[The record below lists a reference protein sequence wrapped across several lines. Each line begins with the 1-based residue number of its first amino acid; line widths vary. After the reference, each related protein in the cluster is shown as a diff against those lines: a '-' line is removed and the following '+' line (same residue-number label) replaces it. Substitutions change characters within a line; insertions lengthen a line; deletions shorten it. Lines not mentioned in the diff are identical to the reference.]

1 MIARM
6 TRADPNQLSPA
17 LLTKAMLRAVDQLNL
32 AAELPSLIHVPID
45 DIPRM
50 RTGERV
56 LDPQREEW
64 QGALRIVSLFR
75 TTVEVLGSVER
86 AKTWLNTEN
95 ETLGGAAHRS
105 AAHAASR
112 ARASLSQFSEQTRA
126 AHAALGSTR
135 TLALNLRAS

>member
-1 MIARM
+1 M
-6 TRADPNQLSPA
+6 THAELNQLSPA

-32 AAELPSLIHVPID
+32 TAELPSLIQVPAD

-50 RTGERV
+50 RAGERV

-86 AKTWLNTEN
+86 AKAWLNTEN
-95 ETLGGAAHRS
+95 ATLGGRPVDLLGTPEAEHVHRYLSSVSKHELRMPPS
-105 AAHAASR
+105 ARREH
-112 ARASLSQFSEQTRA
+112 
-126 AHAALGSTR
+126 
-135 TLALNLRAS
+135 